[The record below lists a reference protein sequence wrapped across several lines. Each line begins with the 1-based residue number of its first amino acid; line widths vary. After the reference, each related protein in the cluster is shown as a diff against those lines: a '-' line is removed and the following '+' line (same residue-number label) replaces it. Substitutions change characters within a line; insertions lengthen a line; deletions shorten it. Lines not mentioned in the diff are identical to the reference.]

1 MEFSR
6 EEYWTGLPCPPPGN
20 LPNPGTEPRSPAL
33 QVGSLLS
40 KPLGKPKNTGVGSL
54 PLLQGIFLTQESNR
68 GLPVWFIA
76 GGFFTSWAARKA
88 FLCFGSVS
96 GAYSHLKFF
105 LSVRCPY
112 TLGCDFLYL
121 PTCQSVDLTESCV
134 LTKPLLPPGWHSAPN
149 CLTNKKSNSVVQV
162 WEQME
167 GQNSIWRKENL
178 NHILQITVFTAHKQG
193 TLAKPVWDMSWKPG
207 PDPGN
212 RQASSSVPVTAGNR
226 KNNPRD
232 SENAKENSASCF
244 FL

>member
-1 MEFSR
+1 MRTVTWSFSCLSIVLTP
-6 EEYWTGLPCPPPGN
+6 WDVTFCICP
-20 LPNPGTEPRSPAL
+20 LASE
-33 QVGSLLS
+33 
-40 KPLGKPKNTGVGSL
+40 
-54 PLLQGIFLTQESNR
+54 LTWQD
-68 GLPVWFIA
+68 
-76 GGFFTSWAARKA
+76 
-88 FLCFGSVS
+88 
-96 GAYSHLKFF
+96 H
-105 LSVRCPY
+105 
-112 TLGCDFLYL
+112 
-121 PTCQSVDLTESCV
+121 V

-149 CLTNKKSNSVVQV
+149 CLTNKKSNSVVWV